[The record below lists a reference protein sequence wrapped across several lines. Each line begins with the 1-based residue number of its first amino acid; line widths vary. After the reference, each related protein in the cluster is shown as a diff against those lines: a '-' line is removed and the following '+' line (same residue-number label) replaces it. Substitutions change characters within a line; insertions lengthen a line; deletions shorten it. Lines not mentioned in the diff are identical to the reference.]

1 MPGEVIRGPKAGGDT
16 EKQTELGSKEERGG
30 VCSNRVRQEGQRS
43 GCVAPRAKRGLRA
56 GSASSLMPR
65 ELMHGYPR
73 MENPGRMAEW
83 FALM

>member
-1 MPGEVIRGPKAGGDT
+1 MPGEVIRGPKAGADT
-16 EKQTELGSKEERGG
+16 EKQTEPVSKEERDG

-56 GSASSLMPR
+56 GSVSSLMPR
-65 ELMHGYPR
+65 ELMDGYPR
-73 MENPGRMAEW
+73 MENSGRMTEW